1 MGLGNF
7 FRSLA
12 PGNDHELART
22 QYAGRESASDEAARK
37 ERARRSRAADRAD
50 RKGNAWADKQRRRYG

>member
-1 MGLGNF
+1 MGWL
-7 FRSLA
+7 SWLA

-22 QYAGRESASDEAARK
+22 RYAGQESASDSAARK
-37 ERARRSRAADRAD
+37 ERARRSRSADRAD

>member
-1 MGLGNF
+1 MGMFSWLI
-7 FRSLA
+7 

-22 QYAGRESASDEAARK
+22 QYAGQESASDSAARK
-37 ERARRSRAADRAD
+37 ERARRSESADKAD